1 MSLTSF
7 VNEKDVRERFK
18 AEFVKP
24 VLIRNQTLLAP
35 PKTQNSRLVG
45 TAFDYLMRFHLKK
58 LNPQAVE
65 TTWIAEYG
73 LEGMRRRGFR
83 DSYEQGSL
91 IIAQA
96 RERYAEFLST
106 QILTDELV
114 ASTLLLAK
122 LDAFYRSQKVD
133 ENLQHINE
141 EDVQDLRNLISL
153 VDDNLFRTP
162 GVIYLNPEFEYGSPL
177 VGGADAD
184 LIIDDLLID
193 VKSVKEF
200 SLERRDFN
208 QLVGYYILSR
218 LDELRLAQLQYQI
231 KRLGIYFSRH
241 AYLFIFNV
249 EEVIDK
255 QKLPAFLEWFQL
267 RAGRSF

>member
-7 VNEKDVRERFK
+7 IDEKDVRERFNK
-18 AEFVKP
+18 EFVKP
-24 VLIRNQTLLAP
+24 ALIKNQALLAP
-35 PKTQNSRLVG
+35 PLTQNPRLLG
-45 TAFDYLMRFHLKK
+45 TAFDYLMRFHLKR

-73 LEGMRRRGFR
+73 LERMRRKGLHH
-83 DSYEQGSL
+83 SYEQGSL

-96 RERYAEFLST
+96 RERYAELLST
-106 QILTDELV
+106 QLLTDELIV
-114 ASTLLLAK
+114 STLLLAK
-122 LDAFYRSQKVD
+122 LDAFYRSQKLD
-133 ENLQHINE
+133 QNLQLINE
-141 EDVQDLRNLISL
+141 EDVQDLRKLISL
-153 VDDNLFRTP
+153 VDDNLFRTS

-193 VKSVKEF
+193 VKSVKEL

-218 LDELRLAQLQYQI
+218 IDELRKAQLQYQI

-249 EEVIDK
+249 EEVIDE
-255 QKLPAFLEWFQL
+255 QKLPAFIEWFEL